1 MKLYRLS
8 LLAFAFMALAGCSS
22 LQTVL
27 NTAKTV
33 ADAQI
38 PANVAVVA
46 ANAFNALEI
55 TGTNILRACTPPASG
70 HAVPA
75 VCVTQRANIRVM
87 NASILAGRPLR
98 NAIEPTM
105 AGAAQPVSKSTYDRL
120 QALVATLT
128 AAVSA
133 FNTANTGA

>member
-1 MKLYRLS
+1 MRTLKLP

-46 ANAFNALEI
+46 ANGFDAVELTAA
-55 TGTNILRACTPPASG
+55 NILRTCAPAG
-70 HAVPA
+70 HVAPA
-75 VCVTQRANIRVM
+75 VCISQRPNIRVM

-98 NAIEPTM
+98 NAIEPTT
-105 AGAAQPVSKSTYDRL
+105 AGAAQPVSKSVYDRL

-128 AAVSA
+128 AVVSA
-133 FNTANTGA
+133 FNAANTGA